1 MAYKLAEEDK
11 LCGVIYPTYEGFS
24 PIPKATCEMLESKCE
39 QTIVVK
45 CGESSEE
52 DKKPESQSGS
62 ASASASESTS
72 VSESTSESNS
82 TSESQASTSESTSES
97 TSTES
102 TSESTST
109 GSTSTSE
116 STTQSESTSESTTST
131 SESKSDSTS
140 TSQSNSTSSSES
152 TSTSESN
159 SVSESTSDSTS
170 AESTSVS
177 ESTTESTTTSESTSV
192 STSESA
198 SSNTENSNTPEEP
211 KPTPEPQPEPV
222 PTPVLTKEE
231 LDTIVSGKLSTN
243 TTLGNYMVNQNN
255 TIILIGEA
263 PLEDIEAYKKEITDK
278 VGDIPELKDYTVE
291 VLVNKIP
298 GDNVGDKATGAP
310 LYTKVV
316 KITKPNGEVYQSE
329 PMNIGTT
336 TETNI
341 DLLEALPRVED
352 KFSKII
358 AKDGQVVEVP
368 EVSNEDKRA
377 FEDKIINDLKA
388 KLPEGTV
395 VEAVLE
401 GPKYEKGSEVLS
413 GKTNYVLNVRTTL
426 NGVVSEQTYNV
437 PHTEE
442 APKEEPEAPDTSDT
456 EIRDIVGKQKFYY
469 GVLERYN
476 DKVINVTGSHY
487 EPITP
492 DILRDIAEI
501 MEKQL
506 KDVLGDKVS
515 EVHVEL
521 TQNIHPGDI
530 TGYTLVEEINVFGA
544 TATITKRNGD
554 SFDLNI
560 PIYTAIVDSL

>member
-39 QTIVVK
+39 QTIIVK
-45 CGESSEE
+45 CKDNQSEE

-62 ASASASESTS
+62 VSASASESTS
-72 VSESTSESNS
+72 VSESISESNS
-82 TSESQASTSESTSES
+82 TSESQASTS
-97 TSTES
+97 ES

-116 STTQSESTSESTTST
+116 STTQSESTSVSTTLS
-131 SESKSDSTS
+131 
-140 TSQSNSTSSSES
+140 
-152 TSTSESN
+152 
-159 SVSESTSDSTS
+159 
-170 AESTSVS
+170 
-177 ESTTESTTTSESTSV
+177 TSESTSV
-192 STSESA
+192 SPSES
-198 SSNTENSNTPEEP
+198 SSTENSNTPEEP
-211 KPTPEPQPEPV
+211 KPTPEPQPEPA
-222 PTPVLTKEE
+222 PTPVLTNEE

-255 TIILIGEA
+255 IITLIGDA
-263 PLEDIEAYKKEITDK
+263 PIEDIEAYKKEITDK

-316 KITKPNGEVYQSE
+316 KITKPNGDVYQSE
-329 PMNIGTT
+329 PMSIGTT

-358 AKDGQVVEVP
+358 TKDGQVVEVP

-388 KLPEGTV
+388 KLPEGTI

-442 APKEEPEAPDTSDT
+442 APQEEPAVPEVDIDGELLKNLGVVNIDGDTILS
-456 EIRDIVGKQKFYY
+456 INIPNMVGGGQ
-469 GVLERYN
+469 G
-476 DKVINVTGSHY
+476 T
-487 EPITP
+487 PITESNLP
-492 DILRDIAEI
+492 SI
-501 MEKQL
+501 
-506 KDVLGDKVS
+506 S
-515 EVHVEL
+515 ENYRASL
-521 TQNIHPGDI
+521 
-530 TGYTLVEEINVFGA
+530 EEILNKGNNTSKKYKVNSYNITMLKHVGDHSSYDDIIF
-544 TATITKRNGD
+544 TYTTTITKPNGEVVTKEGNLH
-554 SFDLNI
+554 SIFIETL
-560 PIYTAIVDSL
+560 

>member
-39 QTIVVK
+39 QTIIVK
-45 CGESSEE
+45 CGESSKE

-62 ASASASESTS
+62 VSASVSESTS
-72 VSESTSESNS
+72 VSESISESNS

-97 TSTES
+97 TST
-102 TSESTST
+102 

-116 STTQSESTSESTTST
+116 STSVSESTSEST
-131 SESKSDSTS
+131 
-140 TSQSNSTSSSES
+140 
-152 TSTSESN
+152 
-159 SVSESTSDSTS
+159 
-170 AESTSVS
+170 
-177 ESTTESTTTSESTSV
+177 STTESTTTSESTSV

-198 SSNTENSNTPEEP
+198 SSSTENSNTPEEP
-211 KPTPEPQPEPV
+211 KPTPEPQPDPV
-222 PTPVLTKEE
+222 PTPVLTNEE

-255 TIILIGEA
+255 TITLIGEA

-278 VGDIPELKDYTVE
+278 VRDIPELKDYTVE

-298 GDNVGDKATGAP
+298 GDSVGDKATGAP
-310 LYTKVV
+310 LYTKIV

-329 PMNIGTT
+329 PMSIGTT

-368 EVSNEDKRA
+368 EVSNDDKRA

-388 KLPEGTV
+388 KLPEGTT

-437 PHTEE
+437 PQTEE
-442 APKEEPEAPDTSDT
+442 APQEEPAVPDAPEEVLNEVLNSKVTFGTGTIEGNVLTRLNYNGETITESTIKQFAEKPRKYYEDMLNEGRPDSSKYKVEFTITQRSHIGDSLSPTELESSIFTSHIKITKPNGDVI
-456 EIRDIVGKQKFYY
+456 EK
-469 GVLERYN
+469 
-476 DKVINVTGSHY
+476 DK
-487 EPITP
+487 PI
-492 DILRDIAEI
+492 
-501 MEKQL
+501 
-506 KDVLGDKVS
+506 S
-515 EVHVEL
+515 
-521 TQNIHPGDI
+521 
-530 TGYTLVEEINVFGA
+530 TLVIE
-544 TATITKRNGD
+544 T
-554 SFDLNI
+554 L
-560 PIYTAIVDSL
+560 

>member
-45 CGESSEE
+45 CKDNQSEE

-62 ASASASESTS
+62 ASASVSESNS

-97 TSTES
+97 TST
-102 TSESTST
+102 
-109 GSTSTSE
+109 GSTST
-116 STTQSESTSESTTST
+116 
-131 SESKSDSTS
+131 
-140 TSQSNSTSSSES
+140 
-152 TSTSESN
+152 
-159 SVSESTSDSTS
+159 
-170 AESTSVS
+170 S

-222 PTPVLTKEE
+222 PTPVLTNEE
-231 LDTIVSGKLSTN
+231 LDTIVLGKLSTN

-255 TIILIGEA
+255 TITLIGEA

-329 PMNIGTT
+329 PMSIGTT

-368 EVSNEDKRA
+368 EVSNDDKRA

-442 APKEEPEAPDTSDT
+442 APKEEPEAPDENIERAFSNINFGVVTYDGDLIIDIREINGASDLGNQVKESDLPRIG
-456 EIRDIVGKQKFYY
+456 EI
-469 GVLERYN
+469 
-476 DKVINVTGSHY
+476 
-487 EPITP
+487 
-492 DILRDIAEI
+492 
-501 MEKQL
+501 L
-506 KDVLGDKVS
+506 K
-515 EVHVEL
+515 
-521 TQNIHPGDI
+521 NN
-530 TGYTLVEEINVFGA
+530 VEEYLNKGLTGDNVYKVNDFTVKMNYKVGEHKPWSEPVFSF
-544 TATITKRNGD
+544 TAKITKPNGEVVTKEG
-554 SFDLNI
+554 NI
-560 PIYTAIVDSL
+560 TSGAIDTL

>member
-39 QTIVVK
+39 QTIIVK
-45 CGESSEE
+45 CKDNQSEE

-62 ASASASESTS
+62 ASASASES
-72 VSESTSESNS
+72 VSESTS
-82 TSESQASTSESTSES
+82 TSESASTE
-97 TSTES
+97 
-102 TSESTST
+102 
-109 GSTSTSE
+109 STSTSE
-116 STTQSESTSESTTST
+116 STTQSESTSVSTTLS
-131 SESKSDSTS
+131 
-140 TSQSNSTSSSES
+140 
-152 TSTSESN
+152 
-159 SVSESTSDSTS
+159 
-170 AESTSVS
+170 
-177 ESTTESTTTSESTSV
+177 TSESTSV
-192 STSESA
+192 SPSES
-198 SSNTENSNTPEEP
+198 SSTENSNTPEEP
-211 KPTPEPQPEPV
+211 KPEPQPEPV
-222 PTPVLTKEE
+222 PTPVLTNEE

-243 TTLGNYMVNQNN
+243 TTLGNYYVNQNN
-255 TIILIGEA
+255 TITLIGDA

-316 KITKPNGEVYQSE
+316 KITKPNGDVYQSE
-329 PMNIGTT
+329 PMSIGTT

-358 AKDGQVVEVP
+358 TKDGQVVEVP

-426 NGVVSEQTYNV
+426 NDVVSEQTYNV

-442 APKEEPEAPDTSDT
+442 APQEEPAVPEADIDGELLKNNLGVVNIDGDTILSINIPN
-456 EIRDIVGKQKFYY
+456 EVGGGQ
-469 GVLERYN
+469 G
-476 DKVINVTGSHY
+476 
-487 EPITP
+487 EPITESNLP
-492 DILRDIAEI
+492 SISEDYRASL
-501 MEKQL
+501 EKTLNKGNNTSKKYKVNSYNITML
-506 KDVLGDKVS
+506 KHVGDHS
-515 EVHVEL
+515 YYDD
-521 TQNIHPGDI
+521 TIF
-530 TGYTLVEEINVFGA
+530 TYTI
-544 TATITKRNGD
+544 TITKPNGEVVTKEGKLH
-554 SFDLNI
+554 STFVETL
-560 PIYTAIVDSL
+560 

>member
-109 GSTSTSE
+109 ESTSTSE

-140 TSQSNSTSSSES
+140 TSQSNSVSSSES

-159 SVSESTSDSTS
+159 
-170 AESTSVS
+170 SVS

-198 SSNTENSNTPEEP
+198 SSSTENSNIPEEP

-222 PTPVLTKEE
+222 PTPVLTNEE

-243 TTLGNYMVNQNN
+243 TTLGNYYVNQNN
-255 TIILIGEA
+255 TITLIGEA
-263 PLEDIEAYKKEITDK
+263 IPDDIEAYKKEITDK

-316 KITKPNGEVYQSE
+316 KITKPNGDVYQSE
-329 PMNIGTT
+329 PMSIGTT

-358 AKDGQVVEVP
+358 TKDGQVVEVP

-388 KLPEGTV
+388 NLPEGTT

-442 APKEEPEAPDTSDT
+442 ASKKVPDTSST
-456 EIRDIVGKQKFYY
+456 EIRNIVYNQDFYFGSILPNNVGEIETIY
-469 GVLERYN
+469 GDNNVPISDTKLEKYASTMEETLK
-476 DKVINVTGSHY
+476 DA
-487 EPITP
+487 
-492 DILRDIAEI
+492 LRDKA
-501 MEKQL
+501 
-506 KDVLGDKVS
+506 S
-515 EVHVEL
+515 EVKVTI
-521 TQNIHPGDI
+521 TQNAH
-530 TGYTLVEEINVFGA
+530 
-544 TATITKRNGD
+544 KGD
-554 SFDLNI
+554 SVSLNAGYVI
-560 PIYTAIVDSL
+560 SIFKAIASIIKPDGSKIDVPVIIKTGVIDSL

>member
-11 LCGVIYPTYEGFS
+11 LCGVIYPTYEGFK
-24 PIPKATCEMLESKCE
+24 PIPKATCDMLKPQCNDIE
-39 QTIVVK
+39 IVLN
-45 CGESSEE
+45 C
-52 DKKPESQSGS
+52 DKKKEEEKPTPTPTPQPE
-62 ASASASESTS
+62 
-72 VSESTSESNS
+72 
-82 TSESQASTSESTSES
+82 
-97 TSTES
+97 
-102 TSESTST
+102 
-109 GSTSTSE
+109 
-116 STTQSESTSESTTST
+116 
-131 SESKSDSTS
+131 
-140 TSQSNSTSSSES
+140 
-152 TSTSESN
+152 
-159 SVSESTSDSTS
+159 
-170 AESTSVS
+170 
-177 ESTTESTTTSESTSV
+177 
-192 STSESA
+192 
-198 SSNTENSNTPEEP
+198 
-211 KPTPEPQPEPV
+211 PTPEPQPEPS
-222 PTPVLTKEE
+222 PTPNPEEPQPTPQPQPEEPKPQPNPVEPTPEPDPAPKPVLTNEE

-255 TIILIGEA
+255 TITLIGDA

-329 PMNIGTT
+329 PMSIGTT

-358 AKDGQVVEVP
+358 TKDGQVVEVP

-388 KLPEGTV
+388 KLPEGTT

-442 APKEEPEAPDTSDT
+442 APQEEPAVPEA
-456 EIRDIVGKQKFYY
+456 DIDGELLKTNLGVVNIDGGTILSINIPNKVGGGQ
-469 GVLERYN
+469 G
-476 DKVINVTGSHY
+476 
-487 EPITP
+487 EPITESNLP
-492 DILRDIAEI
+492 SISENYRASL
-501 MEKQL
+501 EKTLNRENNTSKKYKVNSYNITML
-506 KDVLGDKVS
+506 KHVGDHS
-515 EVHVEL
+515 YYNE
-521 TQNIHPGDI
+521 TIF
-530 TGYTLVEEINVFGA
+530 TYTV
-544 TATITKRNGD
+544 TITKPNGEVVTKEG
-554 SFDLNI
+554 NI
-560 PIYTAIVDSL
+560 HSAFVETL

>member
-39 QTIVVK
+39 QTIIVK
-45 CGESSEE
+45 CKDNQSEE

-62 ASASASESTS
+62 VSASASESNS

-97 TSTES
+97 TST
-102 TSESTST
+102 
-109 GSTSTSE
+109 GSTST
-116 STTQSESTSESTTST
+116 
-131 SESKSDSTS
+131 
-140 TSQSNSTSSSES
+140 
-152 TSTSESN
+152 
-159 SVSESTSDSTS
+159 
-170 AESTSVS
+170 S

-211 KPTPEPQPEPV
+211 KPTP
-222 PTPVLTKEE
+222 VLTNEE

-255 TIILIGEA
+255 TVILIGDA

-316 KITKPNGEVYQSE
+316 KITKPNGDVYQSE
-329 PMNIGTT
+329 PMSIGTT

-358 AKDGQVVEVP
+358 TKDGQVVEVP

-388 KLPEGTV
+388 KLPEGTT

-401 GPKYEKGSEVLS
+401 GAKYSKGDEIIA

-442 APKEEPEAPDTSDT
+442 APQEEPAVPDAPEEVLNEVLNSKLSFGIGTMDGNVLTMLNNKNETIT
-456 EIRDIVGKQKFYY
+456 ESTIKQFAEKQKKYY
-469 GVLERYN
+469 E
-476 DKVINVTGSHY
+476 DKLNEGRPDNSKYKVEFTITQLKHIGNSFSPTNIEQQIFTSHIKITKPNGDVI
-487 EPITP
+487 EKDKPITTFVI
-492 DILRDIAEI
+492 D
-501 MEKQL
+501 
-506 KDVLGDKVS
+506 
-515 EVHVEL
+515 
-521 TQNIHPGDI
+521 
-530 TGYTLVEEINVFGA
+530 TL
-544 TATITKRNGD
+544 
-554 SFDLNI
+554 
-560 PIYTAIVDSL
+560 

>member
-39 QTIVVK
+39 QTIIVK
-45 CGESSEE
+45 CKDNQSEE

-62 ASASASESTS
+62 VSASASESNS

-97 TSTES
+97 TST
-102 TSESTST
+102 
-109 GSTSTSE
+109 GSTST
-116 STTQSESTSESTTST
+116 
-131 SESKSDSTS
+131 
-140 TSQSNSTSSSES
+140 
-152 TSTSESN
+152 
-159 SVSESTSDSTS
+159 
-170 AESTSVS
+170 S

-211 KPTPEPQPEPV
+211 KPTP
-222 PTPVLTKEE
+222 VLTNEE

-255 TIILIGEA
+255 TVILIGDA

-329 PMNIGTT
+329 PMGIGTT

-358 AKDGQVVEVP
+358 TKDGQVVEVP

-442 APKEEPEAPDTSDT
+442 APQEEPAVPDAPEEVLNEVLNSKILFGIGTMDGNVLTMLNYKNETIT
-456 EIRDIVGKQKFYY
+456 ESTIKQYAEETKKYY
-469 GVLERYN
+469 E
-476 DKVINVTGSHY
+476 DKLNEGRPDNSKYKVEFT
-487 EPITP
+487 IT
-492 DILRDIAEI
+492 
-501 MEKQL
+501 QL
-506 KDVLGDKVS
+506 K
-515 EVHVEL
+515 H
-521 TQNIHPGDI
+521 I
-530 TGYTLVEEINVFGA
+530 
-544 TATITKRNGD
+544 GD
-554 SFDLNI
+554 SFSPTNI
-560 PIYTAIVDSL
+560 EHQIFTSHIKITKPNGDVIEKDKPITTFVIDTL

>member
-24 PIPKATCEMLESKCE
+24 PIPKATCDMLKPKCDDIE
-39 QTIVVK
+39 VIVK

-72 VSESTSESNS
+72 VSGSTSESNS

-97 TSTES
+97 TST
-102 TSESTST
+102 

-116 STTQSESTSESTTST
+116 STTQSESTSVSTTLS
-131 SESKSDSTS
+131 
-140 TSQSNSTSSSES
+140 
-152 TSTSESN
+152 
-159 SVSESTSDSTS
+159 
-170 AESTSVS
+170 
-177 ESTTESTTTSESTSV
+177 TSESTSV
-192 STSESA
+192 SPSES
-198 SSNTENSNTPEEP
+198 SSTENSNTPEEP

-222 PTPVLTKEE
+222 PTPVLTNEE
-231 LDTIVSGKLSTN
+231 LDTIVSGKLSIN
-243 TTLGNYMVNQNN
+243 TTLGNYYVTQSN
-255 TIILIGEA
+255 TVTLIGEA
-263 PLEDIEAYKKEITDK
+263 PTEDIEAYKREITDK

-298 GDNVGDKATGAP
+298 GDNIGDKATGAP

-316 KITKPNGEVYQSE
+316 KITKPNGDVYQSE
-329 PMNIGTT
+329 PMSIGTT

-358 AKDGQVVEVP
+358 TKDGQVVEVP

-377 FEDKIINDLKA
+377 FEDKIINELKA
-388 KLPEGTV
+388 KLPEGTI

-426 NGVVSEQTYNV
+426 NDVVSEQTYNV

-442 APKEEPEAPDTSDT
+442 APQEEPAVPDAPEEVLDKVLNLKVAFGTGTMDGNVLTILNLNKEAIT
-456 EIRDIVGKQKFYY
+456 ESVIKQFAEETRKFY
-469 GVLERYN
+469 E
-476 DKVINVTGSHY
+476 DKLNEGRPDSSKYKVEFT
-487 EPITP
+487 IT
-492 DILRDIAEI
+492 
-501 MEKQL
+501 QL
-506 KDVLGDKVS
+506 KHIGDS
-515 EVHVEL
+515 L
-521 TQNIHPGDI
+521 PP
-530 TGYTLVEEINVFGA
+530 INPEASIF
-544 TATITKRNGD
+544 TSHIKITKPNGD
-554 SFDLNI
+554 VIEKDK
-560 PIYTAIVDSL
+560 PISTFVIDTL

>member
-24 PIPKATCEMLESKCE
+24 PIPKATCDMLAPKCDTTE
-39 QTIVVK
+39 IVVK
-45 CGESSEE
+45 CKDNQSEE

-62 ASASASESTS
+62 ASASVSESNS

-97 TSTES
+97 TST
-102 TSESTST
+102 

-116 STTQSESTSESTTST
+116 STTQSESTSVSTTLS
-131 SESKSDSTS
+131 
-140 TSQSNSTSSSES
+140 
-152 TSTSESN
+152 
-159 SVSESTSDSTS
+159 
-170 AESTSVS
+170 
-177 ESTTESTTTSESTSV
+177 TSESTSV
-192 STSESA
+192 SPSES
-198 SSNTENSNTPEEP
+198 SSTENSNTPEEP

-222 PTPVLTKEE
+222 PTPVLTNEE
-231 LDTIVSGKLSTN
+231 LDTIVSGKLSSDTH
-243 TTLGNYMVNQNN
+243 LGNYMVNQNN
-255 TIILIGEA
+255 IITLIGEA
-263 PLEDIEAYKKEITDK
+263 PTEDIEAYKKEITDK

-310 LYTKVV
+310 LYTRVL

-329 PMNIGTT
+329 PMSIGTT
-336 TETNI
+336 TETTI

-358 AKDGQVVEVP
+358 TKDGQVVEVP

-426 NGVVSEQTYNV
+426 NGVVSEKTYNV

-442 APKEEPEAPDTSDT
+442 APKEEPAVPDENIENVLSSINFGIVTYDGDLITDIRENFGSSD
-456 EIRDIVGKQKFYY
+456 
-469 GVLERYN
+469 
-476 DKVINVTGSHY
+476 
-487 EPITP
+487 
-492 DILRDIAEI
+492 
-501 MEKQL
+501 
-506 KDVLGDKVS
+506 LGDQVKES
-515 EVHVEL
+515 DL
-521 TQNIHPGDI
+521 PRIGAKLK
-530 TGYTLVEEINVFGA
+530 GSVEESLNKGLTGDNVYKVNDFTVRMDYKVGEHKPWSDSVFSF
-544 TATITKRNGD
+544 TTTITKPNGEVVTKEGKINSYSID
-554 SFDLNI
+554 TL
-560 PIYTAIVDSL
+560 

>member
-1 MAYKLAEEDK
+1 MVYKLAEEDK

-62 ASASASESTS
+62 VSAS
-72 VSESTSESNS
+72 VSESNSVSVSTSESNS

-97 TSTES
+97 TST
-102 TSESTST
+102 

-116 STTQSESTSESTTST
+116 STSE
-131 SESKSDSTS
+131 
-140 TSQSNSTSSSES
+140 
-152 TSTSESN
+152 
-159 SVSESTSDSTS
+159 
-170 AESTSVS
+170 S

-198 SSNTENSNTPEEP
+198 SSSTENSNAPEEP

-222 PTPVLTKEE
+222 PTPVLTNEE
-231 LDTIVSGKLSTN
+231 LDTIVSGKLSSDTR
-243 TTLGNYMVNQNN
+243 LGNYMVNQNN
-255 TIILIGEA
+255 IVNLIGEA
-263 PLEDIEAYKKEITDK
+263 TPEDIEAYKKEITDK

-316 KITKPNGEVYQSE
+316 RITKPNGEVYQSE
-329 PMNIGTT
+329 PMSIGTT
-336 TETNI
+336 TETTI

-358 AKDGQVVEVP
+358 TKDGQVVEVH

-377 FEDKIINDLKA
+377 FEDKIINELKA
-388 KLPEGTV
+388 KLPEGTT

-401 GPKYEKGSEVLS
+401 GPKYEKGSEVLR
-413 GKTNYVLNVRTTL
+413 GKTNYVLNVRTNL
-426 NGVVSEQTYNV
+426 KGVVSEQTYNV

-442 APKEEPEAPDTSDT
+442 EVSKEEPKPTPEVPELSDEDIIREVDVKRYFGSISLDGGKISSVFVANTGVSLEKSIELYDNGIISDLEEKLNKNRPDGSKYKVTAKTTQIKHYGDQVAYLAYVSDIFET
-456 EIRDIVGKQKFYY
+456 VITVIKPNGE
-469 GVLERYN
+469 VLELIS
-476 DKVINVTGSHY
+476 KPQTAVI
-487 EPITP
+487 
-492 DILRDIAEI
+492 D
-501 MEKQL
+501 
-506 KDVLGDKVS
+506 
-515 EVHVEL
+515 
-521 TQNIHPGDI
+521 
-530 TGYTLVEEINVFGA
+530 TL
-544 TATITKRNGD
+544 
-554 SFDLNI
+554 
-560 PIYTAIVDSL
+560 

>member
-11 LCGVIYPTYEGFS
+11 LCGIEYPTYEGFK
-24 PIPKATCEMLESKCE
+24 PIPKATCDMLKPQCNDIE
-39 QTIVVK
+39 IVLN
-45 CGESSEE
+45 C
-52 DKKPESQSGS
+52 DKKKEEEKPTPTPTPQPE
-62 ASASASESTS
+62 
-72 VSESTSESNS
+72 
-82 TSESQASTSESTSES
+82 
-97 TSTES
+97 
-102 TSESTST
+102 
-109 GSTSTSE
+109 
-116 STTQSESTSESTTST
+116 
-131 SESKSDSTS
+131 
-140 TSQSNSTSSSES
+140 
-152 TSTSESN
+152 
-159 SVSESTSDSTS
+159 
-170 AESTSVS
+170 
-177 ESTTESTTTSESTSV
+177 
-192 STSESA
+192 
-198 SSNTENSNTPEEP
+198 
-211 KPTPEPQPEPV
+211 PTPEPQPQPEPS
-222 PTPVLTKEE
+222 PTPNPEEPQPTPQPQPEEPKPQPNPVEPTPEPDPAPKPVLTNEE

-243 TTLGNYMVNQNN
+243 TTLGNYYVNQNN
-255 TIILIGEA
+255 TITLIGEA

-316 KITKPNGEVYQSE
+316 KITKPNGDVYQSE
-329 PMNIGTT
+329 PMSIGTT

-442 APKEEPEAPDTSDT
+442 APQEEPAVPDAP
-456 EIRDIVGKQKFYY
+456 EEVLN
-469 GVLERYN
+469 GVLNSKIAFGKGYMEG
-476 DKVINVTGSHY
+476 NVLKILNY
-487 EPITP
+487 E
-492 DILRDIAEI
+492 
-501 MEKQL
+501 
-506 KDVLGDKVS
+506 G
-515 EVHVEL
+515 
-521 TQNIHPGDI
+521 G
-530 TGYTLVEEINVFGA
+530 
-544 TATITKRNGD
+544 TITESIIKQFAEETRKYYEDKLNEGRPDSSKYKVEVTVTQRKHIGDSLSPIDLNTQIFTSHIKITKPNGD
-554 SFDLNI
+554 VIEKDNPVSTFVIETL
-560 PIYTAIVDSL
+560 

>member
-1 MAYKLAEEDK
+1 MVYKLAEEDK

-39 QTIVVK
+39 QTIIVK
-45 CGESSEE
+45 CKDNQSEE

-62 ASASASESTS
+62 VSASVSESNS

-82 TSESQASTSESTSES
+82 TSKSQASTSESTSES
-97 TSTES
+97 TST
-102 TSESTST
+102 
-109 GSTSTSE
+109 GSTST
-116 STTQSESTSESTTST
+116 
-131 SESKSDSTS
+131 
-140 TSQSNSTSSSES
+140 
-152 TSTSESN
+152 
-159 SVSESTSDSTS
+159 
-170 AESTSVS
+170 S

-222 PTPVLTKEE
+222 PTPVLTNEE

-255 TIILIGEA
+255 TITLIGEA

-316 KITKPNGEVYQSE
+316 KITKPNGDVYQSE
-329 PMNIGTT
+329 PMSIGTT

-358 AKDGQVVEVP
+358 TKDGQVVEVP

-442 APKEEPEAPDTSDT
+442 APKEEPEAPDENIERVFSNINFGVVTYDGDLIT
-456 EIRDIVGKQKFYY
+456 DIRENEGPSNLGNQVKERDLPRISETLGANLEEDLNTGLTGDNVYKVNDFTVKMNYKVGEHKPW
-469 GVLERYN
+469 
-476 DKVINVTGSHY
+476 S
-487 EPITP
+487 EPIF
-492 DILRDIAEI
+492 
-501 MEKQL
+501 
-506 KDVLGDKVS
+506 S
-515 EVHVEL
+515 
-521 TQNIHPGDI
+521 
-530 TGYTLVEEINVFGA
+530 F
-544 TATITKRNGD
+544 TAKITKPNGEVVTKEG
-554 SFDLNI
+554 NI
-560 PIYTAIVDSL
+560 TSGAIETL

>member
-11 LCGVIYPTYEGFS
+11 LCGVIYPTYEGFK

-39 QTIVVK
+39 QTIIVK
-45 CGESSEE
+45 CKDNQSEE

-62 ASASASESTS
+62 VSASASESTS
-72 VSESTSESNS
+72 VSESISESNS

-97 TSTES
+97 TSTGSTSTSESTSVSES

-109 GSTSTSE
+109 
-116 STTQSESTSESTTST
+116 
-131 SESKSDSTS
+131 
-140 TSQSNSTSSSES
+140 
-152 TSTSESN
+152 
-159 SVSESTSDSTS
+159 
-170 AESTSVS
+170 
-177 ESTTESTTTSESTSV
+177 TESTTTSDSTSV

-198 SSNTENSNTPEEP
+198 SSSTENSNTPEEP

-222 PTPVLTKEE
+222 PTPVLTNEE

-243 TTLGNYMVNQNN
+243 TTLGNYYVNQNN
-255 TIILIGEA
+255 TITLIGEA

-310 LYTKVV
+310 LYTKIV

-329 PMNIGTT
+329 PMSIGTT

-368 EVSNEDKRA
+368 EVSNDDKRA

-442 APKEEPEAPDTSDT
+442 APKEEPEAPDENIERAFSNINLGVVTYDGDLITDIRENYDASNLGNQVKESDLPRIG
-456 EIRDIVGKQKFYY
+456 EI
-469 GVLERYN
+469 
-476 DKVINVTGSHY
+476 
-487 EPITP
+487 
-492 DILRDIAEI
+492 
-501 MEKQL
+501 L
-506 KDVLGDKVS
+506 KNS
-515 EVHVEL
+515 
-521 TQNIHPGDI
+521 
-530 TGYTLVEEINVFGA
+530 VEEHLNKGLTGDNVYKVNDFTVKMNYKVGEHKPWSA
-544 TATITKRNGD
+544 SVFSFTAKITKPNGEVVTKEG
-554 SFDLNI
+554 NI
-560 PIYTAIVDSL
+560 TSGEIDTL

>member
-1 MAYKLAEEDK
+1 MVYKLAEEDK

-39 QTIVVK
+39 QTIIVK
-45 CGESSEE
+45 CGESSKE

-62 ASASASESTS
+62 ASASA
-72 VSESTSESNS
+72 SESNS

-97 TSTES
+97 T
-102 TSESTST
+102 
-109 GSTSTSE
+109 
-116 STTQSESTSESTTST
+116 TST
-131 SESKSDSTS
+131 SESKS
-140 TSQSNSTSSSES
+140 E
-152 TSTSESN
+152 
-159 SVSESTSDSTS
+159 STS

-177 ESTTESTTTSESTSV
+177 ESSSVSESTSTTESTTTSESTSV
-192 STSESA
+192 STSESTSA
-198 SSNTENSNTPEEP
+198 SSSTENSNTTEEP

-222 PTPVLTKEE
+222 PTPVLTNEE

-255 TIILIGEA
+255 TVILIGEA
-263 PLEDIEAYKKEITDK
+263 PTEDIEAYKKEITDK

-298 GDNVGDKATGAP
+298 GDNLGEKSTGAP
-310 LYTKVV
+310 LYNRIV

-329 PMNIGTT
+329 PMSIGTT
-336 TETNI
+336 TEMSI

-358 AKDGQVVEVP
+358 TKDGQVVEVP

-388 KLPEGTV
+388 KLPEGTT

-442 APKEEPEAPDTSDT
+442 APKEKPEAPDENIEKALSNVYFGIVTYDGDIIT
-456 EIRDIVGKQKFYY
+456 YIRDNSVSDLTDQVKESDLPRISEKLKNSIEEALNKGLTGDNGYKVNDFTVKMNYKVGEHK
-469 GVLERYN
+469 
-476 DKVINVTGSHY
+476 
-487 EPITP
+487 PW
-492 DILRDIAEI
+492 
-501 MEKQL
+501 
-506 KDVLGDKVS
+506 S
-515 EVHVEL
+515 ES
-521 TQNIHPGDI
+521 
-530 TGYTLVEEINVFGA
+530 VFSF
-544 TATITKRNGD
+544 TAKITKPNGEVVTKEG
-554 SFDLNI
+554 NI
-560 PIYTAIVDSL
+560 SSYAIDTL

>member
-24 PIPKATCEMLESKCE
+24 PIPKATCDMLKPQCNDIE
-39 QTIVVK
+39 IVLN
-45 CGESSEE
+45 C
-52 DKKPESQSGS
+52 DKKKEEEKPTPTPTPQPE
-62 ASASASESTS
+62 
-72 VSESTSESNS
+72 
-82 TSESQASTSESTSES
+82 
-97 TSTES
+97 
-102 TSESTST
+102 
-109 GSTSTSE
+109 
-116 STTQSESTSESTTST
+116 
-131 SESKSDSTS
+131 
-140 TSQSNSTSSSES
+140 
-152 TSTSESN
+152 
-159 SVSESTSDSTS
+159 
-170 AESTSVS
+170 
-177 ESTTESTTTSESTSV
+177 
-192 STSESA
+192 
-198 SSNTENSNTPEEP
+198 
-211 KPTPEPQPEPV
+211 PTPEPQPQPEPS
-222 PTPVLTKEE
+222 PTPNPEEPQPTPQPQPEEPKPQPNPVEPTPEPDPAPKPMLTNEE

-243 TTLGNYMVNQNN
+243 TTLGNYYVNQNN
-255 TIILIGEA
+255 TITLIGDA

-316 KITKPNGEVYQSE
+316 KITKPNGDVYQSE
-329 PMNIGTT
+329 PMSIGTT
-336 TETNI
+336 TEMSI

-358 AKDGQVVEVP
+358 TKDGQVVEVP

-442 APKEEPEAPDTSDT
+442 APKEEPEAPDENIEIAFSNILFGVVTYDGDLITDIRENGGASNHGNQVKESDLPRIG
-456 EIRDIVGKQKFYY
+456 E
-469 GVLERYN
+469 N
-476 DKVINVTGSHY
+476 
-487 EPITP
+487 
-492 DILRDIAEI
+492 
-501 MEKQL
+501 L
-506 KDVLGDKVS
+506 KNS
-515 EVHVEL
+515 
-521 TQNIHPGDI
+521 
-530 TGYTLVEEINVFGA
+530 VEERLNKGLTGDNVYKVNDFTVKMNYKIGEHKPWSEPTFSF
-544 TATITKRNGD
+544 TAKITKPNGKVVTKEG
-554 SFDLNI
+554 NI
-560 PIYTAIVDSL
+560 TSGAIDTL

>member
-39 QTIVVK
+39 QTIIVK
-45 CGESSEE
+45 CKDNQSEE

-62 ASASASESTS
+62 ASASASESNS

-97 TSTES
+97 TST
-102 TSESTST
+102 
-109 GSTSTSE
+109 GSTST
-116 STTQSESTSESTTST
+116 
-131 SESKSDSTS
+131 
-140 TSQSNSTSSSES
+140 
-152 TSTSESN
+152 
-159 SVSESTSDSTS
+159 
-170 AESTSVS
+170 S

-211 KPTPEPQPEPV
+211 KPTPEPV
-222 PTPVLTKEE
+222 PTPVLTNEE

-316 KITKPNGEVYQSE
+316 KITKPNGDVYQSE
-329 PMNIGTT
+329 PMSIGTT

-368 EVSNEDKRA
+368 EVSNDDKRA

-442 APKEEPEAPDTSDT
+442 APKEEPEAPDENIERVLSNIYFGVVTYDGDLITDIRENVGASSLGNQVKESDLPRIGET
-456 EIRDIVGKQKFYY
+456 LKNRVEERLNRGLTGDNVYKVNDFTVRMNYKVGEHKQWGKPVFSFTAKITKPNGEVVTKEGYINSG
-469 GVLERYN
+469 GV
-476 DKVINVTGSHY
+476 
-487 EPITP
+487 
-492 DILRDIAEI
+492 DIL
-501 MEKQL
+501 
-506 KDVLGDKVS
+506 
-515 EVHVEL
+515 
-521 TQNIHPGDI
+521 
-530 TGYTLVEEINVFGA
+530 
-544 TATITKRNGD
+544 
-554 SFDLNI
+554 
-560 PIYTAIVDSL
+560 

>member
-11 LCGVIYPTYEGFS
+11 LCGVIYPTYEGFK

-39 QTIVVK
+39 QTIIVK
-45 CGESSEE
+45 CKDNQSEE

-62 ASASASESTS
+62 VSASVSESNS

-82 TSESQASTSESTSES
+82 TSESQASTS
-97 TSTES
+97 ES

-140 TSQSNSTSSSES
+140 T
-152 TSTSESN
+152 
-159 SVSESTSDSTS
+159 
-170 AESTSVS
+170 ESTSVS

-211 KPTPEPQPEPV
+211 KPTPEPDPAPK
-222 PTPVLTKEE
+222 PVLTNEE
-231 LDTIVSGKLSTN
+231 LDTIVSGKLGTN
-243 TTLGNYMVNQNN
+243 TTLGNYYVNQNN
-255 TIILIGEA
+255 TITLIGDA

-278 VGDIPELKDYTVE
+278 VGYIPELKDYTVE

-298 GDNVGDKATGAP
+298 GDSVGDKATGAP

-329 PMNIGTT
+329 PMSIGTT

-368 EVSNEDKRA
+368 EVSNDDKRA

-388 KLPEGTV
+388 KLPEGTT

-442 APKEEPEAPDTSDT
+442 APQEEPAVPEADIDGELLKSNLGVVNIDGDTILSINIPND
-456 EIRDIVGKQKFYY
+456 VGGGQ
-469 GVLERYN
+469 G
-476 DKVINVTGSHY
+476 
-487 EPITP
+487 EPITESNLP
-492 DILRDIAEI
+492 SI
-501 MEKQL
+501 
-506 KDVLGDKVS
+506 S
-515 EVHVEL
+515 ENYRASL
-521 TQNIHPGDI
+521 
-530 TGYTLVEEINVFGA
+530 EEILNRENNTSKKYKVNSYNITMLKHVGDHYYYDGTIF
-544 TATITKRNGD
+544 TYTVTITKPNGEVVTKEGKLH
-554 SFDLNI
+554 STFVENL
-560 PIYTAIVDSL
+560 

>member
-11 LCGVIYPTYEGFS
+11 LCGVIYPTYEGFK
-24 PIPKATCEMLESKCE
+24 PIPKATCEMLESKCDKTE
-39 QTIVVK
+39 IIVK
-45 CGESSEE
+45 CKDNQSEE

-62 ASASASESTS
+62 ASASASES
-72 VSESTSESNS
+72 NS
-82 TSESQASTSESTSES
+82 TSESQASTS
-97 TSTES
+97 ES

-116 STTQSESTSESTTST
+116 STTQSESTSVSTTLS
-131 SESKSDSTS
+131 
-140 TSQSNSTSSSES
+140 
-152 TSTSESN
+152 
-159 SVSESTSDSTS
+159 
-170 AESTSVS
+170 
-177 ESTTESTTTSESTSV
+177 TSESTSV
-192 STSESA
+192 SPSES
-198 SSNTENSNTPEEP
+198 SSTENSNTPEEP

-222 PTPVLTKEE
+222 PTPVLTNEE

-243 TTLGNYMVNQNN
+243 TTLGNYYVTQSN
-255 TIILIGEA
+255 TVTLVGEA

-278 VGDIPELKDYTVE
+278 VGDISELKDYTVE

-298 GDNVGDKATGAP
+298 GDSVGDKATGAP

-316 KITKPNGEVYQSE
+316 KITKPNGDVYQSE
-329 PMNIGTT
+329 PMSIGTT

-358 AKDGQVVEVP
+358 TKDGQVVEVP

-442 APKEEPEAPDTSDT
+442 APKEEPEAPDENIERALSN
-456 EIRDIVGKQKFYY
+456 IMFGIVTY
-469 GVLERYN
+469 
-476 DKVINVTGSHY
+476 D
-487 EPITP
+487 
-492 DILRDIAEI
+492 
-501 MEKQL
+501 
-506 KDVLGDKVS
+506 
-515 EVHVEL
+515 
-521 TQNIHPGDI
+521 GDI
-530 TGYTLVEEINVFGA
+530 ITDIRVSDGASDLGYQVKESDLPRIGEELKNKVEEYLNNGLTGDNVYKVNDFTVKMNYKVGEHKPLSESVFSF
-544 TATITKRNGD
+544 TAKITKPNGEVVTKEGD
-554 SFDLNI
+554 IQSG
-560 PIYTAIVDSL
+560 AIDTL

>member
-11 LCGVIYPTYEGFS
+11 LCGVIYPTYEGFK

-39 QTIVVK
+39 QTIIVK
-45 CGESSEE
+45 CKDNQSEE
-52 DKKPESQSGS
+52 DKKPESQSDS

-102 TSESTST
+102 T
-109 GSTSTSE
+109 
-116 STTQSESTSESTTST
+116 
-131 SESKSDSTS
+131 
-140 TSQSNSTSSSES
+140 
-152 TSTSESN
+152 
-159 SVSESTSDSTS
+159 
-170 AESTSVS
+170 
-177 ESTTESTTTSESTSV
+177 TESTTTSESTSV
-192 STSESA
+192 STSESTSA
-198 SSNTENSNTPEEP
+198 SSSTENSNTPEEP

-222 PTPVLTKEE
+222 PTPVLTNEE

-255 TIILIGEA
+255 TITLIGEA
-263 PLEDIEAYKKEITDK
+263 PSEDIEAYKKEITDK

-329 PMNIGTT
+329 PMSIGTT

-352 KFSKII
+352 KFSKVIT
-358 AKDGQVVEVP
+358 KDGQVVEVP

-388 KLPEGTV
+388 KLPEGTT

-401 GPKYEKGSEVLS
+401 GPKYEKGSEVIS

-442 APKEEPEAPDTSDT
+442 APQEEPAVPEAPEEVLNEVLNSETTFGSGNMNGNVLTLLNYEGETLT
-456 EIRDIVGKQKFYY
+456 ESIIKQFAEKTRKYYEGKLNEGRPDSSKY
-469 GVLERYN
+469 
-476 DKVINVTGSHY
+476 KV
-487 EPITP
+487 E
-492 DILRDIAEI
+492 
-501 MEKQL
+501 
-506 KDVLGDKVS
+506 
-515 EVHVEL
+515 
-521 TQNIHPGDI
+521 
-530 TGYTLVEEINVFGA
+530 F
-544 TATITKRNGD
+544 TITQRKHIGDSLSPIGLETSIFTSHIKITKPNGD
-554 SFDLNI
+554 VIEKDKPVNTFVIETL
-560 PIYTAIVDSL
+560 

>member
-1 MAYKLAEEDK
+1 MVYKLAEEDK

-24 PIPKATCEMLESKCE
+24 PIPKATCDMLESKCE

-62 ASASASESTS
+62 VSASVSGSNS
-72 VSESTSESNS
+72 VSVSTSESNS

-97 TSTES
+97 TST
-102 TSESTST
+102 

-116 STTQSESTSESTTST
+116 ST
-131 SESKSDSTS
+131 SESK
-140 TSQSNSTSSSES
+140 
-152 TSTSESN
+152 
-159 SVSESTSDSTS
+159 
-170 AESTSVS
+170 
-177 ESTTESTTTSESTSV
+177 STTESTTTSESTSV

-198 SSNTENSNTPEEP
+198 SSSTENSNAPEEP
-211 KPTPEPQPEPV
+211 KPTPEPEPA
-222 PTPVLTKEE
+222 PKPVLTNEE
-231 LDTIVSGKLSTN
+231 LDTIVSGKLSSN

-255 TIILIGEA
+255 IINLIGEA
-263 PLEDIEAYKKEITDK
+263 TPEDIEAYKKEITDK

-316 KITKPNGEVYQSE
+316 KITKPNGDVYQSE
-329 PMNIGTT
+329 PMSIGTT
-336 TETNI
+336 TETTI

-358 AKDGQVVEVP
+358 TKDGQVVEVP

-377 FEDKIINDLKA
+377 FEDKIINELKA

-442 APKEEPEAPDTSDT
+442 APKEEPEVPELSEEEFNKVINQKLNLGTGAMSDNVITMLNIQGKTPTESILEEEARKSASIIENTLNEGRPDTS
-456 EIRDIVGKQKFYY
+456 KYK
-469 GVLERYN
+469 
-476 DKVINVTGSHY
+476 
-487 EPITP
+487 
-492 DILRDIAEI
+492 
-501 MEKQL
+501 
-506 KDVLGDKVS
+506 
-515 EVHVEL
+515 VEL
-521 TQNIHPGDI
+521 KFTQ
-530 TGYTLVEEINVFGA
+530 LRQV
-544 TATITKRNGD
+544 GD
-554 SFDLNI
+554 SVPPLGSNSSVFSAHMKVTKPNGEVIEKDKPVNTFIIDTL
-560 PIYTAIVDSL
+560 